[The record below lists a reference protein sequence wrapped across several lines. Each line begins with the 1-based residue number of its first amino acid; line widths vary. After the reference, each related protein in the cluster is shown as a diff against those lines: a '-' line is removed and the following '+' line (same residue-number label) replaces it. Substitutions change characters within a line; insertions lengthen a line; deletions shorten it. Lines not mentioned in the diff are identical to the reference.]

1 MADIDVRA
9 DERDLGDPG
18 SVTDA
23 PPDAPTRRT
32 GGPVP
37 TADDLSVLHLHDR
50 HTALGLTAE
59 DLVGM
64 YRTILTA
71 RVLDQK
77 IWGLNRM
84 GKAAFVVSGQGHEGA
99 QVGSA
104 WALRAGHDVVLPYY
118 RDTGVMLT
126 VGMSV
131 EQILM
136 AVLARAADPNSGAR
150 QMPNHWGW
158 SEGNVITG
166 SSPIATQ
173 LPHAAGLAYAAK
185 LRREDRVA
193 VSWFGEGATSKGDFH
208 EALNFAGIHQL
219 PMVFVC
225 ENNGYA
231 ISVPMSSES
240 AVDDVADRAHGY
252 GFGGVIVDGND
263 PLDVYAAVH
272 AAVRHAR
279 RGDGPT
285 LVECKTYRY
294 LAHTSDDD
302 DRTYRTPQEVEAWR
316 KKDPLRRITQYLI
329 EQRLLSEADEER
341 IEAEVKAEVDAA
353 AKTAEASAAPEPR
366 SAYTRVF
373 AQPLRPVPGA
383 PEGASDPAP
392 APVAMAVPDGGT
404 ERNIVDTVRW
414 TQQQLMAGDDRVV
427 ILGED
432 VGPRG
437 GVFRATDGLA
447 AEFGGGRVI
456 DTPLAESSI
465 IGIGIGLAL
474 AGLRPIAEIQFADF
488 IHSGFDQLVSEAA
501 RIHYR
506 SNGDF
511 AVPMVVRAPWGG
523 GVHGALY
530 HSQSIEATYAHIPG
544 LKVVVPSTPADV
556 CGMLRTSIEDADPVL
571 FLEHKK
577 TYRLITGLVPDGA
590 EWRVPIGLAD
600 VARAGD
606 DLTVVTYGLHRHLCL
621 EAAQVLED
629 EDGASVEVVDLR
641 TISPLDRDTVL
652 ASVSRTGRCLVVH
665 EDNVS
670 FGVGAEVAAIVAQEA
685 FWDLDAP
692 VRRLATAD
700 VPSYPFAGPLEAELF
715 IDAAKIVD
723 AMRASLRD

>member
-1 MADIDVRA
+1 LADLTVQASTDDV
-9 DERDLGDPG
+9 
-18 SVTDA
+18 
-23 PPDAPTRRT
+23 
-32 GGPVP
+32 
-37 TADDLSVLHLHDR
+37 SVLHVRDR
-50 HTALGLTAE
+50 HTELGLSN
-59 DLVGM
+59 DDVVGM
-64 YRTILTA
+64 YRTILLA

-77 IWGLNRM
+77 AWSLNRM

-118 RDTGVMLT
+118 RDTGVLLT
-126 VGMSV
+126 LGMTV
-131 EQILM
+131 DDILL
-136 AVLARAADPNSGAR
+136 AVLARADDPNSGGR

-158 SEGNVITG
+158 SAKNVITG

-185 LRREDRVA
+185 LRGDDRV
-193 VSWFGEGATSKGDFH
+193 VVTYFGEGASAKGDFH
-208 EALNFAGIHQL
+208 EALNFAGIHHL

-231 ISVPMSSES
+231 ISVPMSATS
-240 AVDDVADRAHGY
+240 AVDDVATRAHAY

-272 AAVRHAR
+272 AAVRRAR

-294 LAHTSDDD
+294 LAHASDDD
-302 DRTYRTPQEVEAWR
+302 DSSYRTPREVEGWR

-329 EQRLLSEADEER
+329 EQRLLTAADEER
-341 IEAEVKAEVDAA
+341 IEAEVIHAVDVAARAAEAA
-353 AKTAEASAAPEPR
+353 AAPDPTTAYR
-366 SAYTRVF
+366 RIY
-373 AQPLRPVPGA
+373 AQPLHPVPGA
-383 PEGASDPAP
+383 PDGASDPTT
-392 APVAMAVPDGGT
+392 APVAPPLPSGGT
-404 ERNIVDTVRW
+404 ERNVVDTIRW
-414 TQQQLMAGDDRVV
+414 TQHELMAGDDRVV
-427 ILGED
+427 VLGED
-432 VGPRG
+432 VGARG

-447 AEFGGGRVI
+447 AAFGTDRVL

-474 AGLRPIAEIQFADF
+474 AGLRPIVEIQFADF
-488 IHSGFDQLVSEAA
+488 MHSGFDQLTSEAA

-511 AVPMVVRAPWGG
+511 AVPLVVRAPWGG
-523 GVHGALY
+523 GVHGGMY

-544 LKVVVPSTPADV
+544 LKVVAPSTPADV
-556 CGMLRTSIEDADPVL
+556 CGLLRAALDDADPVL

-577 TYRLITGLVPDGA
+577 TYRLISGLVPD
-590 EWRVPIGLAD
+590 EPSWRVPIGLAE

-621 EAAQVLED
+621 EAAQLLDD
-629 EDGASVEVVDLR
+629 EDGLSVEVVDLR

-652 ASVSRTGRCLVVH
+652 ASVAHTGRCLVVH

-670 FGVGAEVAAIVAQEA
+670 FGVGAEVAAIVAEEG

-700 VPSYPFAGPLEAELF
+700 VPSYPFAAPLEAELF
-715 IDAAKIVD
+715 VDTAKIVT
-723 AMRASLRD
+723 AMRAMLGG